1 MVDCNRILSISA
13 KIRYAT
19 PPALRSSRTFTKP
32 SNASARVGAFG
43 QEVHAMTN
51 ATLTEVIRTC
61 FVVMGFGKKTDFE
74 TGRTLD
80 LDKSYRNI
88 IKPAVEAAGLK
99 CVRAD
104 EIVHSGL
111 IDVPMYEQLLNA
123 DVVVADLSTS
133 NKNAFY
139 ELGVRHALRPYTTVV
154 IAEDG
159 IKAFPFDVKSVAVR
173 QYHHLG
179 EDIGYD
185 EVMRFR
191 DLLTKAIVEI
201 GEKKPPKKDSPVY
214 TFLNGLNPPALA
226 AAMQGVAEAAA
237 KSAPAAGEESAVKVE
252 SENAKVYSELMEE
265 VEAAKNAKDFDEA
278 KSLLKL
284 LRKKMKPKK
293 PDTAGLPEPPE
304 DPYIIQQLALVTYK
318 AKHETLEKEIA
329 ALREASDL
337 LYTLNPATSNDTE
350 TLGLWGAVHKRLW
363 DKAKDAAALDEAIR
377 SHQRGF
383 SLRNDYYNGIN
394 FAFLLNVRATHV
406 AGLAKNSAEPA
417 ECTRHLAAAIA
428 DFVRA
433 QRVREEVL
441 TICDE
446 WIKSS
451 PVLDEKASDAAQK
464 QSLSSKY
471 WVVAT
476 KAEAYLGIGKTAM
489 AEATYKEAYALAPD
503 PWMIESTEEQRGK
516 LEPLLVDSPLKYV
529 RAGV

>member
-1 MVDCNRILSISA
+1 MT
-13 KIRYAT
+13 KE
-19 PPALRSSRTFTKP
+19 PPAGVT
-32 SNASARVGAFG
+32 
-43 QEVHAMTN
+43 
-51 ATLTEVIRTC
+51 RTC
-61 FVVMGFGKKTDFE
+61 FVVMGFGKKMDFE

-88 IKPAVEAAGLK
+88 IKPAVEAAGLA
-99 CVRAD
+99 CIRAD

-133 NKNAFY
+133 NKNVFY

-159 IKAFPFDVKSVAVR
+159 IKTFPFDVNHVAVR

-185 EVMRFR
+185 EVWRFR

-201 GEKKPPKKDSPVY
+201 GTKEPPAKDSPVY
-214 TFLNGLNPPALA
+214 KFLNGLNPPALTA
-226 AAMQGVAEAAA
+226 AIQGVAEAAA
-237 KSAPAAGEESAVKVE
+237 KSAPAVDVE
-252 SENAKVYSELMEE
+252 SDPEAESKNAKVYSVLMEE
-265 VEAAKNAKDFDEA
+265 VEKAKEAENFDEA
-278 KSLLKL
+278 KTLLIL
-284 LRKKMKPKK
+284 LREKMKPKPPK
-293 PDTAGLPEPPE
+293 TTGLPEPPE

-318 AKHETLEKEIA
+318 AKQDSAEKKIA

-337 LYTLNPATSNDTE
+337 LSKLNPATSNDTE

-377 SHQRGF
+377 SYERGF

-394 FAFLLNVRATHV
+394 LAFLLNIRAAHAASAKASV
-406 AGLAKNSAEPA
+406 APSESA
-417 ECTRHLAAAIA
+417 RHLAAAIA
-428 DFVRA
+428 DFVQA
-433 QRVREEVL
+433 EWVREEVL

-446 WIKSS
+446 WIQYN
-451 PVLDEKASDAAQK
+451 PVPDEKASVAAQK
-464 QSLSSKY
+464 QYLNSKY

-476 KAEAYLGIGKTAM
+476 KAEAYLGTGKTAA
-489 AEATYKEAYALAPD
+489 AEATYQEAYGFAPAS
-503 PWMIESTEEQRGK
+503 WMIESAKEQRGK
-516 LEPLLVDSPLKYV
+516 LEPLLADSPLKYV
-529 RAGV
+529 RANE